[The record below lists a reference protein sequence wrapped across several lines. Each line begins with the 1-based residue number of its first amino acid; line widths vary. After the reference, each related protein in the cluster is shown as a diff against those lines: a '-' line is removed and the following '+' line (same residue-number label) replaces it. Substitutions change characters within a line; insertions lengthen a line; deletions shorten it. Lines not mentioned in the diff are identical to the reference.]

1 MEELFKKA
9 LKFVL
14 GIEGGYVSHPLDKGG
29 ATNKGITQKTY
40 NKWLYAHCLP
50 NKDVKNITDKEVEAI
65 YHQYYWL
72 EANCHN
78 MTPKFAVLC
87 FDSAVNHGVG
97 RVKQFLEAAEYKYP
111 EKFLEARK
119 NFYLKIIKNK
129 PSQKVFLN
137 GWMNRLKKLEKFI
150 ATI

>member
-1 MEELFKKA
+1 MNELFKKA

-14 GIEGGYVSHPLDKGG
+14 SMEGGYVNHPLDKGG

-40 NKWLYAHCLP
+40 NKWLNAHCMP
-50 NKDVKNITDKEVEAI
+50 YKDIKNITDNEVEAI
-65 YHQYYWL
+65 YYQYYWL

-78 MTPKFAVLC
+78 MTDKFAVLC

-97 RVKQFLEAAEYKYP
+97 RVREFLKVAEYKYP
-111 EKFLEARK
+111 DKFLEARK
-119 NFYLKIIKNK
+119 NFYLKIIENN
-129 PSQKVFLN
+129 PSQKVFLK

>member
-29 ATNKGITQKTY
+29 NTNKGITQKTY

-97 RVKQFLEAAEYKYP
+97 RVKQFLEASEYKYP

-119 NFYLKIIKNK
+119 NFYLKIIENK